1 MVTMTPNAK
10 RSVRRWFAI
19 LAVLALL
26 SALGAAPVGAQSE
39 EPTKLDLTDPNSP
52 NYEPPMKVY
61 DPWEGFNKTMY
72 KFNYGFDK
80 YFFLPVVRGYE
91 FITPAPVRKG
101 VTNFFS
107 NLYEVRNFGNNL
119 LQGKAE
125 GCVVTFFRF
134 AVNTTLGL
142 GGILDP
148 ASDMGFPQWKEDFGQ
163 TLGVWG
169 AGAGPYL
176 VLPIFGPSSL
186 RDAGGLAVDTVGE
199 SLWVD
204 YLISK
209 GPWGDTTDTAIKWSL
224 TALRSVNTRSN
235 VKFRYYETGSPFEY
249 ELLRFM
255 YLKARE
261 LQIEQ

>member
-1 MVTMTPNAK
+1 MNPNVK
-10 RSVRRWFAI
+10 RTLRRWFAL
-19 LAVLALL
+19 LAVLTLLPAL
-26 SALGAAPVGAQSE
+26 AVAPAAAQSE
-39 EPTKLDLTDPNSP
+39 EPPKLTDPTSP
-52 NYEPPMKVY
+52 TYEPPMRVS
-61 DPWEGFNKTMY
+61 DPFEGFNKAIY

-107 NLYEVRNFGNNL
+107 NLYEVRNFANNL

-125 GCVVTFFRF
+125 GCVNTLFRF

-142 GGILDP
+142 GGLLDP
-148 ASDMGFPQWKEDFGQ
+148 ATEMGFPQWKEDFGQ

-186 RDAGGLAVDTVGE
+186 RDAGGLLVDTVGE
-199 SLWVD
+199 SMWVD
-204 YLISK
+204 FLISQ
-209 GPWGDTTDTAIKWSL
+209 PEWGDTTETAVKWSL
-224 TALRSVNTRSN
+224 TALRSIDTRSN

-249 ELLRFM
+249 ELLRFI